1 MRVGTALYLGLL
13 AATGAGRLA
22 ELRLSRRH
30 ERELVASGAAIQP
43 ERSLRWIVL
52 LHCGVLASSAFEV
65 LLLRRRWRLPLAGAM
80 AAPFLLANALRWWVI
95 RTMGSH
101 WNVRVIDS
109 SALGVVSGG
118 PFRWLRHP
126 NYVALF
132 VELEALPLMHG
143 AWLTAFAGGAA
154 HMWVLGRRVR
164 AEEAVLM
171 RNPEY
176 RALMGAKPRFLPR
189 VGRP

>member
-13 AATGAGRLA
+13 GATGAGRLA

-30 ERELVASGAAIQP
+30 ERLLVASGATREQ

-52 LHCGVLASSAFEV
+52 LHTAVLAGSALEV
-65 LLLRRRWRLPLAGAM
+65 LVLRRRLRLRLAGAM
-80 AAPFLLANALRWWVI
+80 AVPFLLANTLRWWVI
-95 RTMGSH
+95 RTMGVH
-101 WNVRVIDS
+101 WNVRVLDS
-109 SALGVVSGG
+109 AHLGVVSSG

-126 NYVALF
+126 NYLALF

-143 AWLTAFAGGAA
+143 AWLTALAGGIA
-154 HMWVLGRRVR
+154 HVCVLGRRVR

-171 RNPEY
+171 RNADY
-176 RALMGAKPRFLPR
+176 RALMGAKPCFLPR
-189 VGRP
+189 LRRR